1 MFNSDYFL
9 LRTNTSSLICN
20 VTPGISQMNGTFTSQ
35 CLPNGQAVLDKFYI
49 NKVKILYKMKL
60 VYDSSNYF
68 KRTIL
73 IEILVYY
80 ADLLYFGLLWIMFI
94 Y

>member
-49 NKVKILYKMKL
+49 NKV
-60 VYDSSNYF
+60 NYF
-68 KRTIL
+68 IKWSWLMIHQIIL
-73 IEILVYY
+73 KGQ
-80 ADLLYFGLLWIMFI
+80 F
-94 Y
+94 